1 MLKHLENSLN
11 FHRDRLYNLSLDH
24 TILSKKVD
32 KAEDMYFEWKSLT
45 ETTGYESHMRFEEF
59 LGSDRKK
66 IEFVMKHN
74 LLDKFKI
81 PKALHSIA
89 F

>member
-1 MLKHLENSLN
+1 ME
-11 FHRDRLYNLSLDH
+11 F

-32 KAEDMYFEWKSLT
+32 QAKKMYFEWKSLT
-45 ETTGYESHMRFEEF
+45 ETTEYGGRLRFDEF
-59 LGSDRKK
+59 LDSDIKK
-66 IEFVMKHN
+66 IEFARKHN